1 MTKPTL
7 TIVDDFTDDLDSDF
21 QARPVRDVIGDRLIR
36 GESRRCIATDLGMS
50 LESVNTEV
58 VQLVRE
64 HSGAAGS
71 YRERL
76 ALLHMQLDDVLDRIH
91 IELTNG
97 AGFDLAALAGVLVDV
112 HRLRAGLLQAE
123 RPTRPSRNTDT
134 NTEGARP

>member
-7 TIVDDFTDDLDSDF
+7 TIVDDFADLDSDF
-21 QARPVRDVIGDRLIR
+21 RVRPVREVIGDRLIH
-36 GESRRCIATDLGMS
+36 GESRRAIAKDLGVS

-58 VQLVRE
+58 AQLVRE
-64 HSGAAGS
+64 YGGAAGS
-71 YRERL
+71 YRERV

-91 IELTNG
+91 VELTNG

-123 RPTRPSRNTDT
+123 RPTRPSRNTNN